1 MRNERPFPIEDF
13 LASLV
18 EALKIRGDA
27 RAITTVIEGDCR
39 FAPSE
44 TDFGIDYWDLLIA
57 LPVHIF
63 YALSDDER
71 RVTAEVI
78 EEVWIFF
85 FASTPQDALGH
96 VVITPKVVP
105 ATENWRAEAV
115 RFVRGEGV
123 TNQ

>member
-1 MRNERPFPIEDF
+1 MRDERPFTIEDF

-39 FAPSE
+39 FAPGE
-44 TDFGIDYWDLLIA
+44 TDFGIDYWDLFIA
-57 LPVHIF
+57 LPAHIF

-78 EEVWIFF
+78 EEVGHPFF
-85 FASTPQDALGH
+85 GSTRQDNLGR

-105 ATENWRAEAV
+105 ATED
-115 RFVRGEGV
+115 
-123 TNQ
+123 